1 MPRNNT
7 NPYDP
12 PKEYIKPTEPRI
24 PKYKEPIIDW
34 ASLIIITGSLS
45 AIATITLLAIL
56 LFGKS

>member
-12 PKEYIKPTEPRI
+12 PKEYIKPTEPRV

-34 ASLIIITGSLS
+34 TGLIIITGSLS
-45 AIATITLLAIL
+45 VMIAITLLAIL

>member
-12 PKEYIKPTEPRI
+12 PKEYNKARL
-24 PKYKEPIIDW
+24 PKYEEPVIDW

-56 LFGKS
+56 FFGKS

>member
-12 PKEYIKPTEPRI
+12 PKEYIKPRV
-24 PKYKEPIIDW
+24 PKYEEPLIDW

-56 LFGKS
+56 LFGKA